1 MRRGSTTLFL
11 LVLVTLRLAAQNQL
25 TLESCYE
32 QARNNY
38 PLIKTKALIDQSKE
52 YSIAN
57 IQSGYL
63 PQVSLNAQATY
74 QSAVTQVPISVPGF
88 NIETLSK
95 DQYKIYGEVN
105 QTVYDGGAIRGQ
117 RQLTEASSRLED
129 QKLEVELY
137 QIRERVNQLFFG
149 ILLVE
154 EQTEQVKL
162 LQKDLQ
168 RSISHIESAIRNGT
182 AFRTNLDILHAEY
195 LKAEQRVIEMNAVR
209 HAYLSMLGL
218 FINQSLSE
226 STTLVKPQVLL
237 ISNEPEII
245 RPELTLLNYQNDLYK
260 SQYQLGKVKNTPKL
274 GLFLQAGYGKPALNM
289 LLNEFDTYYI
299 GGVRLNWT
307 LGGLYNSKRDKE
319 LFALNTQKIEVQRE
333 NFLFNTSLVTNQ
345 QQQELDKLRKLID
358 VDDRIIALRERIAK
372 TAEVQQENGVIT
384 TNDYLREL
392 NAEDQAKQSKL
403 LHEMQLLMS
412 MYAYQNTIGNPN

>member
-1 MRRGSTTLFL
+1 MKRGSIPL
-11 LVLVTLRLAAQNQL
+11 LLLLILSLPLAAQEL
-25 TLESCYE
+25 TIESCYE

-38 PLIKTKALIDQSKE
+38 PLIKTKALIEQSKE

-57 IQSGYL
+57 IQSGFL

-74 QSAVTQVPISVPGF
+74 QSAVTQVPLRVPGF
-88 NIETLSK
+88 EIETLSK
-95 DQYKIYGEVN
+95 DQYKIYGEVS
-105 QTVYDGGAIRGQ
+105 QTVYDGGTIKNQ
-117 RQLTEASSRLED
+117 KQLTESSSRIED

-137 QIRERVNQLFFG
+137 QVRERINQLFFG

-154 EQTEQVKL
+154 EQTDQVKL

-168 RSISHIESAIRNGT
+168 RNINHIESAIRNGT
-182 AFRTNLDILHAEY
+182 AFKTSLDILHAEY
-195 LKAEQRVIEMNAVR
+195 LKAEQRVIEMNAAR

-218 FINQSLSE
+218 FINQSLPE
-226 STTLVKPQVLL
+226 STTLVKPQVLA
-237 ISNEPEII
+237 IANEPEIV

-260 SQYQLGKVKNTPKL
+260 SQYQLGKTKNLPRV
-274 GLFLQAGYGKPALNM
+274 GLFLQAGYGRPALNM
-289 LLNEFDTYYI
+289 LLNDFDTYYI

-319 LFALNTQKIEVQRE
+319 LFTLNTQRIEVQRE

-358 VDDRIIALRERIAK
+358 VDDQIIALRERIAK

-403 LHEMQLLMS
+403 LHEMQLLMA
-412 MYAYQNTIGNPN
+412 MYAYQNTIGTQN

>member
-1 MRRGSTTLFL
+1 MKRGSIPL
-11 LVLVTLRLAAQNQL
+11 LLLLILSLPLAAQEL
-25 TLESCYE
+25 TIESCYE

-38 PLIKTKALIDQSKE
+38 PLIKTKALIEQSKE

-57 IQSGYL
+57 IQSGFL

-74 QSAVTQVPISVPGF
+74 QSAVTQVPLSVPGF
-88 NIETLSK
+88 EIETLSK
-95 DQYKIYGEVN
+95 DQYKIYGEVS
-105 QTVYDGGAIRGQ
+105 QTVYDGGTIKNQ
-117 RQLTEASSRLED
+117 KQLTESSSRIED

-137 QIRERVNQLFFG
+137 QIRERINQLFFG

-154 EQTEQVKL
+154 EQTDQVKL

-168 RSISHIESAIRNGT
+168 RNINHIESAIRNGT
-182 AFRTNLDILHAEY
+182 AFKTNLDILHAEY
-195 LKAEQRVIEMNAVR
+195 LKAEQRVIEMNAAR

-218 FINQSLSE
+218 FINKSLPE
-226 STTLVKPQVLL
+226 STTLVKPQVLA
-237 ISNEPEII
+237 IVNEPEIV

-260 SQYQLGKVKNTPKL
+260 SQYQLGKTKNLPRV
-274 GLFLQAGYGKPALNM
+274 GLFLQAGYGRPALNM
-289 LLNEFDTYYI
+289 LLNDFDTYYI

-319 LFALNTQKIEVQRE
+319 LFTLNTQRIEVQRE

-358 VDDRIIALRERIAK
+358 VDDQIIALRERIAK

-403 LHEMQLLMS
+403 LHEMQLLMA
-412 MYAYQNTIGNPN
+412 MYAYQNTIGTQN

>member
-1 MRRGSTTLFL
+1 
-11 LVLVTLRLAAQNQL
+11 
-25 TLESCYE
+25 
-32 QARNNY
+32 
-38 PLIKTKALIDQSKE
+38 
-52 YSIAN
+52 
-57 IQSGYL
+57 
-63 PQVSLNAQATY
+63 
-74 QSAVTQVPISVPGF
+74 
-88 NIETLSK
+88 SK
-95 DQYKIYGEVN
+95 DQYKIYGEVS
-105 QTVYDGGAIRGQ
+105 QTVYDGGTIKNQ
-117 RQLTEASSRLED
+117 KQLTESSSRIED

-137 QIRERVNQLFFG
+137 QIRERINQLFFG

-154 EQTEQVKL
+154 EQTDQVKL

-168 RSISHIESAIRNGT
+168 RNINHIESAIRNGT
-182 AFRTNLDILHAEY
+182 AFKTNLDILHAEY
-195 LKAEQRVIEMNAVR
+195 LKAEQRVIEMNAAR

-218 FINQSLSE
+218 FINQSLPE
-226 STTLVKPQVLL
+226 STTLVKPQVLA
-237 ISNEPEII
+237 IANEPEIV

-260 SQYQLGKVKNTPKL
+260 SQYQLGKTKNLPRV
-274 GLFLQAGYGKPALNM
+274 GLFLQAGYGRPALNM
-289 LLNEFDTYYI
+289 LLNDFDTYYI

-319 LFALNTQKIEVQRE
+319 LFTLNTQRIEVQRE

-358 VDDRIIALRERIAK
+358 VDDQIIALRERIAK

-403 LHEMQLLMS
+403 LHEMQLLMA
-412 MYAYQNTIGNPN
+412 MYAYQNTIGTQN

>member
-1 MRRGSTTLFL
+1 MKRGSIPL
-11 LVLVTLRLAAQNQL
+11 LLLLILSLPLAAQEL
-25 TLESCYE
+25 TIESCYE

-38 PLIKTKALIDQSKE
+38 PLIKTKALIEQSKE

-57 IQSGYL
+57 IRSGFL

-88 NIETLSK
+88 EVETLSK

-105 QTVYDGGAIRGQ
+105 QTIYDGGTLKSQKR
-117 RQLTEASSRLED
+117 LTETSSRIED

-137 QIRERVNQLFFG
+137 QIRERINQLFFG

-154 EQTEQVKL
+154 EQTDQVKL

-168 RSISHIESAIRNGT
+168 RNISHTESAIRNGT
-182 AFRTNLDILHAEY
+182 AFKTNLDILHAEY
-195 LKAEQRVIEMNAVR
+195 LKAEQRVIEMNAAR

-218 FINQSLSE
+218 FINQSLPE
-226 STTLVKPQVLL
+226 STTLVKPQALV
-237 ISNEPEII
+237 IPNEPEIV

-260 SQYQLGKVKNTPKL
+260 SQYQLGKTKNSPRV
-274 GLFLQAGYGKPALNM
+274 GLFLQAGYGRPALNL
-289 LLNEFDTYYI
+289 LLNDFDTYYI

-319 LFALNTQKIEVQRE
+319 LFSLNTQKIEVQRQ
-333 NFLFNTSLVTNQ
+333 NFLFNTSLATNQ

-358 VDDRIIALRERIAK
+358 VDDQIIALRERIAK

-392 NAEDQAKQSKL
+392 NAEDQAKQNKL

-412 MYAYQNTIGNPN
+412 MYAYQNTIGNQN

>member
-1 MRRGSTTLFL
+1 MKSVLTSL
-11 LVLVTLRLAAQNQL
+11 LL
-25 TLESCYE
+25 TLSLALSAQELTIERCYE
-32 QARNNY
+32 QARANY
-38 PLIKTKALIDQSKE
+38 PLIKTKALIEQSKE

-57 IQSGYL
+57 IQSGFL

-74 QSAVTQVPISVPGF
+74 QSAVTQVPLSVPGF
-88 NIETLSK
+88 EIETLSK

-105 QTVYDGGAIRGQ
+105 QTIYDGGTIKNQ
-117 RQLTEASSRLED
+117 KQLTETSSRIED

-137 QIRERVNQLFFG
+137 QIRERINQLFFG

-154 EQTEQVKL
+154 EQTDQIKL

-168 RSISHIESAIRNGT
+168 RNISHTESAIRNGT
-182 AFRTNLDILHAEY
+182 AFKTNLDILHAEY
-195 LKAEQRVIEMNAVR
+195 LKAEQRVIEMNAAR

-218 FINQSLSE
+218 FINQSLPE

-237 ISNEPEII
+237 IANEPEID

-260 SQYQLGKVKNTPKL
+260 SQYQLGKTKNSPRV
-274 GLFLQAGYGKPALNM
+274 GLFLQAGYGRPALNM
-289 LLNEFDTYYI
+289 LLNDFDAYYI

-319 LFALNTQKIEVQRE
+319 LFTLNTQKIEVQRE
-333 NFLFNTSLVTNQ
+333 NFLFNTSLITNQ

-358 VDDRIIALRERIAK
+358 VDDQIIALRERIAK

-392 NAEDQAKQSKL
+392 NAEDQAKQNKL

-412 MYAYQNTIGNPN
+412 MYAYQNTIGNQN

>member
-1 MRRGSTTLFL
+1 MKRGSIPL
-11 LVLVTLRLAAQNQL
+11 LLLLILSLPLAAQEL
-25 TLESCYE
+25 TIENCYE
-32 QARNNY
+32 LARNNY
-38 PLIKTKALIDQSKE
+38 PLIKTKALIEQSKE

-57 IQSGYL
+57 IQSGFL

-74 QSAVTQVPISVPGF
+74 QSAVTQVPLSVPGF
-88 NIETLSK
+88 EIETLSK
-95 DQYKIYGEVN
+95 DQYKIYGEVS
-105 QTVYDGGAIRGQ
+105 QTVYDGGTIKNQ
-117 RQLTEASSRLED
+117 KQLTETSSRIED

-137 QIRERVNQLFFG
+137 QIRERINQLFFG

-154 EQTEQVKL
+154 EQTDQVKL

-168 RSISHIESAIRNGT
+168 RNINHTESAIRNGT
-182 AFRTNLDILHAEY
+182 AFKTSLDILHAEY
-195 LKAEQRVIEMNAVR
+195 LKAEQRVIEMNAAR
-209 HAYLSMLGL
+209 HAYLSMLGQ
-218 FINQSLSE
+218 FINQSLPE
-226 STTLVKPQVLL
+226 STTLVKPQVLA
-237 ISNEPEII
+237 IANEPEIV

-260 SQYQLGKVKNTPKL
+260 SQYQLGKTKNLPRV
-274 GLFLQAGYGKPALNM
+274 GLFLQAGYGRPALNM
-289 LLNEFDTYYI
+289 LLNDFDTYYI

-319 LFALNTQKIEVQRE
+319 LFTLNTQRIEVQRE

-358 VDDRIIALRERIAK
+358 VDDQIIALRERITK

-403 LHEMQLLMS
+403 LHEMQLLMA
-412 MYAYQNTIGNPN
+412 MYAYQNTIGTQN